1 MAFSTFPTNPEALF
15 SAANDAYAN
24 IGIIEVKRTAIANK
38 INELSQVNPPPMDKL
53 RELTMQLFDLNA
65 TIRELSRGAENLT
78 NAAIRGLI
86 SCSDVENAKKAL
98 KCANGK
104 AALALNSLAQFSNF
118 LAVSTAY
125 VDFVAA
131 VAQAAATAP
140 ASLLAVANVI
150 DKFQKAVSIELQE
163 TLTEKQLKQI
173 RDELAVNCVTIV

>member
-15 SAANDAYAN
+15 SAVNDAYAN
-24 IGIIEVKRTAIANK
+24 IGIIEVKRTAIANE
-38 INELSQVNPPPMDKL
+38 INELSQVNPPPMVKL
-53 RELTMQLFDLNA
+53 RELTMQLFDINA
-65 TIRELSRGAENLT
+65 TIRELSRGAELLT
-78 NAAIRGLI
+78 NAAVRGLV
-86 SCSDVENAKKAL
+86 SCSDVENASKAL

-140 ASLLAVANVI
+140 SSLLAIANVI

-173 RDELAVNCVTIV
+173 RDELTVNCVTIV